1 MIANCGFST
10 KAVPYVWRA
19 RRRGFSKNR
28 LYNLV
33 DQGLNGLIS
42 FTNLPMRIAMF
53 AGFTIAL
60 LSFVYAAY
68 TLAYSLITRGE
79 LTVPGIPT
87 LIVALFFFGGVQLMF
102 LGIIG
107 EYVSAIHFQVRKR
120 PLVVERETINV
131 ERDAA

>member
-1 MIANCGFST
+1 VG
-10 KAVPYVWRA
+10 VPYVWRA
-19 RRRGFSKNR
+19 RKRGFSKNR
-28 LYNLV
+28 LYHLV

-53 AGFTIAL
+53 VGFAIAL
-60 LSFVYAAY
+60 LSFSYAAF
-68 TLAYSLITRGE
+68 TIALSLVRFGE
-79 LTVPGIPT
+79 LSVPGIPT

-120 PLVVERETINV
+120 PLVVERERINF
-131 ERDAA
+131 EDAAKPR